1 MIVQTVDNCIHIR
14 TVNMYMYRAAD
25 NNRVKQKCMLHIC
38 ISACEND
45 QKEEPKQPQQSPP
58 TKDSLEPKS
67 VTWQPWP
74 VLTDYSPYPGAWMGL
89 TGPAHNPFLFGQQ
102 SMFLPRE
109 GRQSERNVPLNL
121 VQREYTYGD
130 NVFDLG
136 KYLPKEK
143 EWAGI
148 QPQDIDIFLLFL
160 RVLYKKCIHMMFNQ
174 QRIEMNK
181 I

>member
-1 MIVQTVDNCIHIR
+1 
-14 TVNMYMYRAAD
+14 
-25 NNRVKQKCMLHIC
+25 
-38 ISACEND
+38 
-45 QKEEPKQPQQSPP
+45 
-58 TKDSLEPKS
+58 
-67 VTWQPWP
+67 
-74 VLTDYSPYPGAWMGL
+74 MGL

-148 QPQDIDIFLLFL
+148 QPQDIDICLLFL

>member
-1 MIVQTVDNCIHIR
+1 
-14 TVNMYMYRAAD
+14 
-25 NNRVKQKCMLHIC
+25 MLHIC
-38 ISACEND
+38 ISANEND

-148 QPQDIDIFLLFL
+148 QPQDIDICLLFL
-160 RVLYKKCIHMMFNQ
+160 RVLYKKCIQMMFNQ